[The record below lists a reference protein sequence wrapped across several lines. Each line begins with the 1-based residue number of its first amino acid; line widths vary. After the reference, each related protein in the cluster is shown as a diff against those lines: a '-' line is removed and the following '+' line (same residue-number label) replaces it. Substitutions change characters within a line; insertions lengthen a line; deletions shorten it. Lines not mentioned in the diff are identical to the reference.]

1 MCGSEL
7 QLRAWCAAFVFS
19 AICTLP
25 INLFAAEASHSGKH
39 FLWRVSNAPASFH
52 LIGSMHALRATD
64 YPLGP
69 EIDQAIRESKRFLY
83 EHDIKHPDPD
93 ISDRKMRDVAT
104 FASGMTFQQKVKPE
118 TFTRVQKLLKDM
130 RTSEFND
137 VRPWAIAYFML
148 EGPGMKSF
156 NARLSV
162 ERYVDRKAGGRA
174 EIGGLETFNDFRR
187 SMSGMTDADSES
199 FLLEMISYSERL
211 PGLFV
216 ETIDAWKSGN
226 AQRMYQLY
234 APRGDQP
241 AGYWRWIETR
251 NAAWIPRIEE
261 AIKSG
266 KPTMVIVGALH
277 FCGPNSI
284 VALLQKRGYKIEQL

>member
-1 MCGSEL
+1 MSRLGFLCAVFLVAASCIAPSN
-7 QLRAWCAAFVFS
+7 LRA
-19 AICTLP
+19 
-25 INLFAAEASHSGKH
+25 AEVSHTGKH
-39 FLWRVSNAPASFH
+39 FLWRVSNASAPFY
-52 LIGSMHALRATD
+52 LLGSMHALRAKD

-69 EIDQAIRESKRFLY
+69 EIDLAIRESKRFLY

-104 FASGMTFQQKVKPE
+104 FPAGVTFQQKVKPE
-118 TFTRVQKLLKDM
+118 TFARIQKLLKDM

-162 ERYVDRKAGGRA
+162 ERYVDQKATGRA
-174 EIGGLETFNDFRR
+174 EIGGLETFNDFSR

-199 FLLEMISYSERL
+199 FLLETISYSERL

-226 AQRMYQLY
+226 TSRMYQLY

-241 AGYWRWIETR
+241 AGYWRWIEKR
-251 NAAWIPRIEE
+251 NATWIPRIEE
-261 AIKSG
+261 AIKSA
-266 KPTMVIVGALH
+266 KPTMVVVGALH

-284 VALLQKRGYKIEQL
+284 VALLRKRGYKIEQL